1 MMNYNP
7 MGQIPYYQN
16 NMFTPHPSYFT
27 NAMNQNYGNVTQPQ
41 VQQTSS
47 QVQAQ
52 QSQNQQTITT
62 QPPIMQSSKIISVS
76 NKEEATGASVD
87 LIYGTPSFFY
97 NKSNGEIYLKQFDV
111 QNGSAIFRI
120 YKEIQ
125 PIEEPKQEV
134 LYQENIKDYE
144 PEFQRLNEGID
155 SLHRMLSELKEKQ
168 YSEYIEPDIDEKKVK
183 GKKNA

>member
-1 MMNYNP
+1 MMNYNA
-7 MGQIPYYQN
+7 MPYYPMYN
-16 NMFTPHPSYFT
+16 PHPSYFA
-27 NAMNQNYGNVTQPQ
+27 NAMNQNYGNPIQ
-41 VQQTSS
+41 
-47 QVQAQ
+47 Q
-52 QSQNQQTITT
+52 QSQQPQNNQQQSQQTITT
-62 QPPIMQSSKIISVS
+62 QPPILQPVNNGKITPVS
-76 NKEEATGASVD
+76 NREEATGASVD

-111 QNGSAIFRI
+111 QNGTAIFKI
-120 YKEIQ
+120 YGEIQ

-134 LYQENIKDYE
+134 LPKLDIKDYE

-168 YSEYIEPDIDEKKVK
+168 YSEYIESEDSEDKKVK